1 MMNNSSKRKITAL
14 AMSLLAIVLIL
25 SVLMPTFSAAKGGI
39 KGGNKNF
46 GYGYGYVWDKSS
58 LEVTGECDFPNAV
71 AIFTISN
78 TGNPGDGDMQGLTQ
92 YRIYINEELE
102 KTVTFQLNGGESIE
116 VPVDAGCNTII
127 LLEADQRPGHPGNSL
142 PQEIIKNCGCDD

>member
-1 MMNNSSKRKITAL
+1 MMNNNSKKKITAL
-14 AMSLLAIVLIL
+14 TMSLLAIVLIL
-25 SVLMPTFSAAKGGI
+25 SVLMPTFSAVKD
-39 KGGNKNF
+39 GNKNV

-58 LEVTGECDFPNAV
+58 IEVTGECDFPNAV

-127 LLEADQRPGHPGNSL
+127 RLEADQRPGHPGNSH
-142 PQEIIKNCGCDD
+142 PQKTIENCGCDD